1 MSVFKIEKNK
11 DYTIM
16 SNYHLRDRELSYKA
30 KGLLSFM
37 LSLPEDWDYSLNG
50 LCAIS
55 KESKD
60 GIRSILKELQEHHYI
75 EIEKVRGDKGYF
87 EYNYLIYEIPHF
99 KNVEKN
105 NPGMENPYMD
115 NPDMETTTQINTNK
129 INTNKQIDKDDK
141 TISSFFIPEEHNILT
156 LELINRGYINENDI
170 QIFYYDNLF
179 ETLLKDNNSYKDL
192 VQIIHYIVP
201 RVIERKFKD
210 EDGNFIENKFGYFK
224 NAIISNINRF
234 NIEDDDLWENRD
246 DLIDLYN
253 EITNNKDDFER

>member
-75 EIEKVRGDKGYF
+75 ERANLIKEKG
-87 EYNYLIYEIPHF
+87 
-99 KNVEKN
+99 
-105 NPGMENPYMD
+105 
-115 NPDMETTTQINTNK
+115 
-129 INTNKQIDKDDK
+129 
-141 TISSFFIPEEHNILT
+141 FFIRPSELFYNVIKSVKSDSATFTDVEGKTKSVKDNLNEY
-156 LELINRGYINENDI
+156 LEKIINESI
-170 QIFYYDNLF
+170 
-179 ETLLKDNNSYKDL
+179 S
-192 VQIIHYIVP
+192 
-201 RVIERKFKD
+201 RK
-210 EDGNFIENKFGYFK
+210 
-224 NAIISNINRF
+224 
-234 NIEDDDLWENRD
+234 
-246 DLIDLYN
+246 
-253 EITNNKDDFER
+253 